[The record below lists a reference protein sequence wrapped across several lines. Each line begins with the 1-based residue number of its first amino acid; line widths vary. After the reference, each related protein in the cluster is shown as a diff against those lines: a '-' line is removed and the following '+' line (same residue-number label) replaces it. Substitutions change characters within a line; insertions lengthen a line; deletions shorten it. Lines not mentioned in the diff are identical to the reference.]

1 MTEKFQYIIA
11 LSFNLK
17 RNAEHHTCQNTTF
30 PSLIESAT
38 PLVLAEQAHIDTK
51 KVEAINIYLQHTQRV
66 LNLNKANITPKAT

>member
-30 PSLIESAT
+30 PSLIDSAT
-38 PLVLAEQAHIDTK
+38 PLVQVNTSPTLIQKSGSHKHIF
-51 KVEAINIYLQHTQRV
+51 
-66 LNLNKANITPKAT
+66 ATYTESFKP

>member
-30 PSLIESAT
+30 PSLIDSTT
-38 PLVLAEQAHIDTK
+38 PLVLADTSP
-51 KVEAINIYLQHTQRV
+51 H
-66 LNLNKANITPKAT
+66 

>member
-30 PSLIESAT
+30 PSPIDSAT
-38 PLVLAEQAHIDTK
+38 PLVLADTSP
-51 KVEAINIYLQHTQRV
+51 H
-66 LNLNKANITPKAT
+66 